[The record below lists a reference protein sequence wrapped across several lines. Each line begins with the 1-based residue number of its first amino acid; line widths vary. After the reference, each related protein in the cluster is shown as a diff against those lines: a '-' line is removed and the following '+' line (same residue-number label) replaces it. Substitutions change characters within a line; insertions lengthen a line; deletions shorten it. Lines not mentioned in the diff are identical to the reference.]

1 MTDVTLR
8 IRGDASG
15 VIRASSD
22 ASRAVA
28 GIEDAAQQAGTA
40 GRRAGQQIAEDTKQ
54 GAVEVNEAAEATD
67 DVGQAAAEGEQTQ
80 PDDQPTD
87 QNPPDA
93 GETVPALVL
102 HDSVYGKCGEVKQF
116 PADAVE
122 GIAAAGYIDPH
133 PNAVKSAKG

>member
-1 MTDVTLR
+1 MSKTKS
-8 IRGDASG
+8 AP
-15 VIRASSD
+15 
-22 ASRAVA
+22 
-28 GIEDAAQQAGTA
+28 AAQAQGE
-40 GRRAGQQIAEDTKQ
+40 QIAEDPKQ

-133 PNAVKSAKG
+133 PNAIKSAEG